1 MGVMHKVLRA
11 VAAPA
16 LALAFSVA
24 LPLTASAQG
33 LIRDAEIE
41 QILRGY
47 FDPLFEAAGLK
58 PDDVNLYILQDDSL
72 NAFVAGGQNMFI
84 HTGLIM
90 EARTPEELKGVVGH
104 ETGHIALGHNITR
117 NAAYEGSGNVSLI
130 TMGLGALALFAGAP
144 DAAMALIASAP
155 QFQMLSFFKHT
166 RSEEAAAD
174 LFGVQ
179 LMEKTGQSADGNV
192 SFMEKFR
199 YQELMSE
206 TRRDPY
212 FRAHPISSARV
223 SAIANRAKE
232 ISAKARPQTPEEIQ
246 QLKMSGATY
255 EQYVGNNVFA
265 RAGMATA
272 SFTPPPAGAIPY
284 GTPRPGSPLVDVSS
298 WHGLAGNASG
308 GSHAAA
314 RDLLALDAALRAGRL
329 AGDGSAAVLRADP
342 AVADWSRSHISFAG
356 GAPGVN
362 ALMSGGHGWTIIV
375 LANLEPPAAERIGRA
390 IDTALLGPAKSRN

>member
-1 MGVMHKVLRA
+1 MRRLKPLIA
-11 VAAPA
+11 LLAFLWAAPPSFA
-16 LALAFSVA
+16 QPGPGPGGGPP
-24 LPLTASAQG
+24 LPLPPITSAMT
-33 LIRDAEIE
+33 DAEIE
-41 QILRGY
+41 
-47 FDPLFEAAGLK
+47 
-58 PDDVNLYILQDDSL
+58 
-72 NAFVAGGQNMFI
+72 
-84 HTGLIM
+84 T
-90 EARTPEELKGVVGH
+90 
-104 ETGHIALGHNITR
+104 
-117 NAAYEGSGNVSLI
+117 
-130 TMGLGALALFAGAP
+130 GLGAWLDDIALRDGFSGVVLVAREGREVFSAAHGLANRDSRAAVTPATTFNFGSIGKAITHVAIMQLVEAGKLKLTDTVGQWLP
-144 DAAMALIASAP
+144 DYP
-155 QFQMLSFFKHT
+155 QPQT
-166 RSEEAAAD
+166 RSATIDQLLGHRGGVAD
-174 LFGVQ
+174 FVGPAFMDMSKASLTSNAVYFGLVASRPPVFAPGEREQ
-179 LMEKTGQSADGNV
+179 YCNGCYVVLGEIIA
-192 SFMEKFR
+192 
-199 YQELMSE
+199 
-206 TRRDPY
+206 
-212 FRAHPISSARV
+212 RA
-223 SAIANRAKE
+223 
-232 ISAKARPQTPEEIQ
+232 
-246 QLKMSGATY
+246 SGATY

-342 AVADWSRSHISFAG
+342 AVADWSRSRISFAG